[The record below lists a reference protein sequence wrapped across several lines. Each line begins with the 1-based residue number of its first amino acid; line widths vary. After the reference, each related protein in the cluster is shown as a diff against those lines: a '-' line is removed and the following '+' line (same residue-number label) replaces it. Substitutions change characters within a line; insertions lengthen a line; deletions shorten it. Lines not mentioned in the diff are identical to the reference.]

1 MLVTL
6 ITGVILIIF
15 AGKLASLDSTLGNL
29 KSEISTDRQAILDR
43 KISNYSGFENRS
55 PALDELIQRL
65 SGYTI
70 SMADKPVAEDKLNL
84 LNNTLD
90 RLIETLNQRGRDPD
104 ISAQSQSLI
113 LEEVKVDQALIDS
126 ATHNGEKEPS
136 WNWPT
141 TVLRVGI
148 IGLLVFLTQILIQLY
163 RYNSI
168 LLAFYVSRRDALIM
182 SGEDQVKLRD
192 YVSIFYPQNLGFGQQ
207 PKHPFIEAAEM
218 FSAGSGEMTKRAG
231 KALDFRSKR
240 NRLKPEPIEQP
251 IGAEESFAGA
261 RKST

>member
-1 MLVTL
+1 M
-6 ITGVILIIF
+6 
-15 AGKLASLDSTLGNL
+15 
-29 KSEISTDRQAILDR
+29 KSEISTARQTLFDRPR
-43 KISNYSGFENRS
+43 SNYVIGDNRNSG
-55 PALDELIQRL
+55 LDTLVQRL
-65 SGYTI
+65 NAYTVSI
-70 SMADKPVAEDKLNL
+70 SDKPIAEDKLTL
-84 LNNTLD
+84 LNDTVD
-90 RLIETLNQRGRDPD
+90 RLIETINQGGRDPD
-104 ISAQSQSLI
+104 LSAQSQSLI
-113 LEEVKVDQALIDS
+113 QEEGKVDQALIDS

-207 PKHPFIEAAEM
+207 PKHPFVEAAEM
-218 FSAGSGEMTKRAG
+218 FRTGSGAMTKRAA
-231 KALDFRSKR
+231 KALHFRNKRSK
-240 NRLKPEPIEQP
+240 LDSESTDQPVDAEPNL
-251 IGAEESFAGA
+251 AGA
-261 RKST
+261 TKST